1 MLDLPPMQ
9 VRWEMPK
16 DSLTDYIVRPQ
27 FGMSIARAA
36 GAGIVRIDVPI
47 SFRKKTNRKCK
58 RQRCK
63 AKRRARLR
71 AKKRAS

>member
-16 DSLTDYIVRPQ
+16 DSLSDYILRPQ
-27 FGMSIARAA
+27 FGMSIGNF
-36 GAGIVRIDVPI
+36 GAGIVRIDTPI
-47 SFRKKTNRKCK
+47 NFRKLTNRKAK

-71 AKKRAS
+71 AKRAP